1 MLKVPGAE
9 VGSSRENGTESG
21 SMRRSFSKSATELI
35 HRSRSISGDRSADIS
50 PRGSPPL
57 DPRKVE
63 GCERPRSTT
72 QPRPTASF
80 FTTLRTKF
88 QRTLSKDSKLARRK
102 DVLLDGVRS
111 NSHPDVS
118 VERQD
123 STTDYAGD
131 NSSAEQS
138 STGTPLSMSPRRGF
152 PLLAT
157 RHDAS
162 AGGGESGEQGSLP
175 FTPSLPSRARH
186 DSQDLRAHSPAPVCY
201 ESDTSQNQGS
211 DNATVFEVWSQE
223 DPVVLRQRALRQHSF
238 FQLHVHLKRGEDLV
252 ARDACGTSDPY
263 VKFKVQGKLVYKSK
277 TVYKDLNPT
286 WDESFTVAIEDPFEP
301 VMVKVFDYDWGL
313 QDDFMGLASIDLS
326 TLELDKPQEVVLALS
341 EPGKSNYMGVLHLGL
356 TLQPKTQEEKE
367 QYLQRGGSRLAEQ
380 QRRLKSQIWSSVI
393 TIVLVE
399 GKNLLPMDPD
409 GTSDPY
415 VKFRLGNEKYKS
427 KIELHTLTPKWLE
440 QFDFHL
446 FDDQSHS
453 LEITVWDKDVRSK
466 DDFMGK
472 CCLDITQYEREKT
485 HHIWV
490 DLDKGAGSLFLLLT
504 ISGTTSSE
512 TISDL
517 HSYQENPKELENIYN
532 KYKLSRTLHNLRDI
546 GYLRV
551 KIFRA
556 QGLAAA
562 DIGGKSDPFCVLELI
577 NARLQTQ
584 TEYKTLSPNWNKIFS
599 FNVKDIH
606 SILEVTVYDEDRD
619 HKVEF
624 LGKVNIP
631 LLKIKNGE
639 KKWYALKDK
648 KLRARAKGNNP
659 EILLECSVEWN
670 PIRAAIRTFTPKEEK
685 YMQMEQ
691 KFKRQVFVTN
701 VNRLKACIMDVYEM
715 GMFVKSCFEWEYPVR
730 STVAFIVFMVGTY
743 CFEPYMIP
751 IILLILYLR
760 NYIILS
766 IVGTMMHREED
777 NDLSTEDDEVD
788 DDDKDKSGNPEVRKR
803 KTQMEGS
810 GGVNAS
816 PTNPKEKEEKKTL
829 KERLQVIQEVTAT
842 VQNAIG
848 FIASICESC
857 KNTFN
862 FSVPFLSWLLIL
874 VLIVGTV
881 ILYYIPIR
889 YLVMLWGINKFS
901 RKLIRPHSVINN
913 EILDFLSRVPDD
925 EILRDCRE
933 LRPLPQSHDEKRR
946 EHRKKKT
953 N

>member
-1 MLKVPGAE
+1 MSEGGPEEPSHDSPGHGAPLLHLSASETRLDALHVTVTEPLNCLKKKCSPNSE
-9 VGSSRENGTESG
+9 CESG
-21 SMRRSFSKSATELI
+21 SP
-35 HRSRSISGDRSADIS
+35 RSRNKKPAVGIS
-50 PRGSPPL
+50 
-57 DPRKVE
+57 
-63 GCERPRSTT
+63 
-72 QPRPTASF
+72 
-80 FTTLRTKF
+80 
-88 QRTLSKDSKLARRK
+88 LA
-102 DVLLDGVRS
+102 
-111 NSHPDVS
+111 
-118 VERQD
+118 
-123 STTDYAGD
+123 
-131 NSSAEQS
+131 
-138 STGTPLSMSPRRGF
+138 
-152 PLLAT
+152 
-157 RHDAS
+157 
-162 AGGGESGEQGSLP
+162 
-175 FTPSLPSRARH
+175 
-186 DSQDLRAHSPAPVCY
+186 
-201 ESDTSQNQGS
+201 
-211 DNATVFEVWSQE
+211 
-223 DPVVLRQRALRQHSF
+223 RALR
-238 FQLHVHLKRGEDLV
+238 
-252 ARDACGTSDPY
+252 
-263 VKFKVQGKLVYKSK
+263 
-277 TVYKDLNPT
+277 
-286 WDESFTVAIEDPFEP
+286 
-301 VMVKVFDYDWGL
+301 KVFRSRTPSPSTDEREEDANSESEEIKFEVSSDSECQDGL
-313 QDDFMGLASIDLS
+313 QVFTSPNVENGLEGTELTMLCKLNNNSVITSREDKYNSSKKDFLPIQSPGLGKSQTYS
-326 TLELDKPQEVVLALS
+326 ALS
-341 EPGKSNYMGVLHLGL
+341 EALHHAFLEGMVCSGADDISLLSAEDLCSQVSRTDNDAGLSRNPEGFLDEKDKKSPNCVLLEL
-356 TLQPKTQEEKE
+356 RETLKKNLETPLHRHSLIVPTLSNTSKTYSEPSDAGTDDDSSSQHSQEEKHE
-367 QYLQRGGSRLAEQ
+367 PQYSLEVEHRNISQYSLEVEHRNISQYSLEVEHRNLFGNLFSSRRSSLAPPTDDAKIEETTLHPSPKLKAKGILATPNPVEGKGHKKLGDRLSKVAEYLQRGGSRLAEQ

-788 DDDKDKSGNPEVRKR
+788 DDDKDK
-803 KTQMEGS
+803 
-810 GGVNAS
+810 
-816 PTNPKEKEEKKTL
+816 EEKKTL

>member
-1 MLKVPGAE
+1 
-9 VGSSRENGTESG
+9 
-21 SMRRSFSKSATELI
+21 
-35 HRSRSISGDRSADIS
+35 
-50 PRGSPPL
+50 
-57 DPRKVE
+57 
-63 GCERPRSTT
+63 
-72 QPRPTASF
+72 
-80 FTTLRTKF
+80 
-88 QRTLSKDSKLARRK
+88 
-102 DVLLDGVRS
+102 
-111 NSHPDVS
+111 
-118 VERQD
+118 
-123 STTDYAGD
+123 
-131 NSSAEQS
+131 
-138 STGTPLSMSPRRGF
+138 MSPRRGHPF
-152 PLLAT
+152 LTA
-157 RHDAS
+157 RHDTS
-162 AGGGESGEQGSLP
+162 GVVITTGGESGDQGSVPSGVLP
-175 FTPSLPSRARH
+175 GSLTPSMPLRVRQHDAR
-186 DSQDLRAHSPAPVCY
+186 SHSLGLACS
-201 ESDTSQNQGS
+201 ESETSQPNQ
-211 DNATVFEVWSQE
+211 
-223 DPVVLRQRALRQHSF
+223 DPAVVRQRALRQHSF

-277 TVYKDLNPT
+277 TVYKDLNPS

-313 QDDFMGLASIDLS
+313 QDDFMGLASIDLT
-326 TLELDKPQEVVLALS
+326 TLELDKPQDVVLALS
-341 EPGKSNYMGVLHLGL
+341 EAGKSTYMGLLHLGL

-380 QRRLKSQIWSSVI
+380 QRRLKSQIWSSVV

-427 KIELHTLTPKWLE
+427 KIELHTLSPKWLE

-446 FDDQSHS
+446 FEDQSQI

-472 CCLDITQYEREKT
+472 CSVDISQYEREIT

-517 HSYQENPKELENIYN
+517 HSYQENPKELENISN
-532 KYKLSRTLHNLRDI
+532 KYKLSRTLHNLKDI
-546 GYLRV
+546 GHLRV
-551 KIFRA
+551 KIFKA

-584 TEYKTLSPNWNKIFS
+584 TEYKTLSPTWNKIFS

-624 LGKVNIP
+624 LGKVAIP

-691 KFKRQVFVTN
+691 KFKRQVFITN

-730 STVAFIVFMVGTY
+730 STIAFIVFMVGTY

-777 NDLSTEDDEVD
+777 NDYSADEDEAD
-788 DDDKDKSGNPEVRKR
+788 DDDKDKSGNPE
-803 KTQMEGS
+803 
-810 GGVNAS
+810 
-816 PTNPKEKEEKKTL
+816 EEKKTL

-874 VLIVGTV
+874 VLLVGIV

-889 YLVMLWGINKFS
+889 YLVMLWGVNKFS

-933 LRPLPQSHDEKRR
+933 LRPVPQSHDEKRR
-946 EHRKKKT
+946 EHRKKKM

>member
-1 MLKVPGAE
+1 
-9 VGSSRENGTESG
+9 
-21 SMRRSFSKSATELI
+21 
-35 HRSRSISGDRSADIS
+35 
-50 PRGSPPL
+50 
-57 DPRKVE
+57 
-63 GCERPRSTT
+63 
-72 QPRPTASF
+72 
-80 FTTLRTKF
+80 
-88 QRTLSKDSKLARRK
+88 
-102 DVLLDGVRS
+102 
-111 NSHPDVS
+111 
-118 VERQD
+118 
-123 STTDYAGD
+123 
-131 NSSAEQS
+131 
-138 STGTPLSMSPRRGF
+138 MSPRRGHPF
-152 PLLAT
+152 LTA
-157 RHDAS
+157 RHDTS
-162 AGGGESGEQGSLP
+162 GVVITTGGESGDQGSVPSGVLP
-175 FTPSLPSRARH
+175 GSLTPSMPLRVRQHDAR
-186 DSQDLRAHSPAPVCY
+186 SHSLGLACS
-201 ESDTSQNQGS
+201 ESETSQPNQAS
-211 DNATVFEVWSQE
+211 SSATVCEVWSQE
-223 DPVVLRQRALRQHSF
+223 DPAVVRQRALRQHSF

-277 TVYKDLNPT
+277 TVYKDLNPS

-313 QDDFMGLASIDLS
+313 QDDFMGLASIDLT
-326 TLELDKPQEVVLALS
+326 TLELDKPQDVVLALS
-341 EPGKSNYMGVLHLGL
+341 EAGKSTYMGLLHLGL

-380 QRRLKSQIWSSVI
+380 QRRLKSQIWSSVV

-427 KIELHTLTPKWLE
+427 KIELHTLSPKWLE

-446 FDDQSHS
+446 FEDQSQI

-472 CCLDITQYEREKT
+472 CSVDISQYEREIT

-517 HSYQENPKELENIYN
+517 HSYQENPKELENISN
-532 KYKLSRTLHNLRDI
+532 KYKLSRTLHNLKDI
-546 GYLRV
+546 GHLRV
-551 KIFRA
+551 KIFKA

-584 TEYKTLSPNWNKIFS
+584 TEYKTLSPTWNKIFS

-624 LGKVNIP
+624 LGKVAIP

-691 KFKRQVFVTN
+691 KFKRQVFITN

-730 STVAFIVFMVGTY
+730 STIAFIVFMVGTY

-777 NDLSTEDDEVD
+777 NDYSADEDEAD
-788 DDDKDKSGNPEVRKR
+788 DDDKDKSGNPE
-803 KTQMEGS
+803 
-810 GGVNAS
+810 
-816 PTNPKEKEEKKTL
+816 EEKKTL

-874 VLIVGTV
+874 VLLVGIV

-889 YLVMLWGINKFS
+889 YLVMLWGVNKFS

-933 LRPLPQSHDEKRR
+933 LRPVPQSHDEKRR
-946 EHRKKKT
+946 EHRKKKM